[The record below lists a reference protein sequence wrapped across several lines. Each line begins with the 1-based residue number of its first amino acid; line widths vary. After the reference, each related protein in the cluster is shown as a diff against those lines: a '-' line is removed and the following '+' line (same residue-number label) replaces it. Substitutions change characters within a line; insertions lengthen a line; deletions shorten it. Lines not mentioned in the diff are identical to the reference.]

1 MSISL
6 LMTSLI
12 KTSNINFKLIFNIIL
27 GHYSLPIV
35 MLKNHAILQHVGAD
49 FNKMEPEA
57 SAKQNFEYDLLM
69 GQLFKVILGITTISF
84 E

>member
-1 MSISL
+1 
-6 LMTSLI
+6 
-12 KTSNINFKLIFNIIL
+12 
-27 GHYSLPIV
+27 
-35 MLKNHAILQHVGAD
+35 MLKNYVILQHVGAD

-69 GQLFKVILGITTISF
+69 GQLFKGILGITTISF